1 MATLG
6 SKALTRVV
14 AASQSGFGTA
24 ASMTASVGE
33 NMFTDALGI
42 MDLGVTVDLGETTS
56 VGVRTAIQAGRVVI
70 TGKNPVI
77 SFSESA
83 ASMRTLPIIF
93 DAIGASTTGAGPY
106 TWDWSPTQT
115 DVDTPIFYS
124 LLVGDGVQKYLV
136 TDAIPTEITM
146 SADASGVLMA
156 GATFAASTIASSA
169 LAYATAL
176 PTQPVLPG
184 RLLKLSTAATF
195 PSKAAVSPTATDYDD
210 VLAFNLSISTG
221 MSMVNALDAS
231 LTAATAGFLGSIDAT
246 MTITVASNSSAT
258 TSFPITSIGTQK
270 FLRLTGVD
278 SNSYGVWI
286 LGSWVV
292 ENVVPLSAEN
302 DGLVV
307 NEVTLRLAYDTTSG
321 KSLRV
326 IVDSP
331 LATAP

>member
-1 MATLG
+1 MFSEAIG
-6 SKALTRVV
+6 SL
-14 AASQSGFGTA
+14 
-24 ASMTASVGE
+24 
-33 NMFTDALGI
+33 
-42 MDLGVTVDLGETTS
+42 DLGVTVDLGESTS

-70 TGKNPVI
+70 TGKNPVVSI
-77 SFSESA
+77 SESP
-83 ASMRTLPIIF
+83 SSLRTLPLIF

-115 DVDTPIFYS
+115 DVDTPVFYS

-146 SADASGVLMA
+146 SADASGIMQA
-156 GATFAASTIASSA
+156 GVTFAASTVASSA
-169 LAYATAL
+169 LAYATAI
-176 PTQPVLPG
+176 PAQPMLAG
-184 RLLKLSTAATF
+184 RLLKLSTASTF

-210 VLAFNLSISTG
+210 VLSFSLSITTG
-221 MSMVNALDAS
+221 MAMVNALDAS
-231 LTAATAGFLGSIDAT
+231 LTAATAGFLGSLDAT

-292 ENVVPLSAEN
+292 ENVVPLSADQ

-307 NEVTLRLAYDTTSG
+307 NEVSLRLAYDTTSG
-321 KSLRV
+321 KSLRI

-331 LATAP
+331 LSTAP

>member
-33 NMFTDALGI
+33 NMFTDAIGI

>member
-33 NMFTDALGI
+33 NMFTDAIGI

-83 ASMRTLPIIF
+83 ASMRTLPLIF

-169 LAYATAL
+169 LSYATAL
-176 PTQPVLPG
+176 PSQPVLPG
-184 RLLKLSTAATF
+184 RLLKLSTASTF

-210 VLAFNLSISTG
+210 VLSFSLSISTG
-221 MSMVNALDAS
+221 MAMVNALDAS

-292 ENVVPLSAEN
+292 ENVVPLSADQ

>member
-33 NMFTDALGI
+33 NMFTDAIGI

-115 DVDTPIFYS
+115 DVDTPVFYS

>member
-33 NMFTDALGI
+33 NMFTDGIGI
-42 MDLGVTVDLGETTS
+42 MDLGITVDLGETTS

-70 TGKNPVI
+70 TGKNPTVT
-77 SFSESA
+77 FSESA

-93 DAIGASTTGAGPY
+93 DAIGASTSGAGPY

-258 TSFPITSIGTQK
+258 TTFPITSIGTQK

-292 ENVVPLSAEN
+292 ENVVPLSADQ

>member
-33 NMFTDALGI
+33 NMFTDAIGI

-169 LAYATAL
+169 LDYATAL
-176 PTQPVLPG
+176 PSQPVLPG

>member
-33 NMFTDALGI
+33 NMFTDAIGI

-83 ASMRTLPIIF
+83 ASMRTLPLIF

-169 LAYATAL
+169 LSYATAL
-176 PTQPVLPG
+176 PSQPVLPG
-184 RLLKLSTAATF
+184 RLLKLSTASAF

-210 VLAFNLSISTG
+210 VLSFNLSISTG

-292 ENVVPLSAEN
+292 ENVVPLSADQ

>member
-6 SKALTRVV
+6 AKALTRVV

-33 NMFTDALGI
+33 NMFTDGIGI

-70 TGKNPVI
+70 TGKNPI
-77 SFSESA
+77 ITFTESA
-83 ASMRTLPIIF
+83 ASMRTLPLIF

-115 DVDTPIFYS
+115 DVDTPVFYS

-146 SADASGVLMA
+146 SADASGVLQA
-156 GATFAASTIASSA
+156 GATFAASTIASSS

-176 PTQPVLPG
+176 PSQPVLAG
-184 RLLKLSTAATF
+184 RLLKLSTASSF

-210 VLAFNLSISTG
+210 VLSFNLSISTG
-221 MSMVNALDAS
+221 MAMVNALDAS

-258 TSFPITSIGTQK
+258 STFPITSIGTQK

-292 ENVVPLSAEN
+292 ENVVPLSADQ

-326 IVDSP
+326 IIDSP

>member
-33 NMFTDALGI
+33 NMFTDAIGI

-106 TWDWSPTQT
+106 TWDWTPTQT
-115 DVDTPIFYS
+115 DVDTPVFLS

-176 PTQPVLPG
+176 PSQPVLPG

>member
-1 MATLG
+1 
-6 SKALTRVV
+6 
-14 AASQSGFGTA
+14 
-24 ASMTASVGE
+24 MTASVGE

-83 ASMRTLPIIF
+83 ASMRTLPLIF

-258 TSFPITSIGTQK
+258 TTFPITSIGTQK

-302 DGLVV
+302 DGGLVV

-321 KSLRV
+321 KSLRI

-331 LATAP
+331 LSTAP

>member
-1 MATLG
+1 
-6 SKALTRVV
+6 
-14 AASQSGFGTA
+14 
-24 ASMTASVGE
+24 MTASVGE

-42 MDLGVTVDLGETTS
+42 MDLGITVDLGETTS

-83 ASMRTLPIIF
+83 ASMRTLPLIF
-93 DAIGASTTGAGPY
+93 DAIGASTTGTGPY

-258 TSFPITSIGTQK
+258 TTFPITSIGTQK

-326 IVDSP
+326 IVNSP
-331 LATAP
+331 LSTAP

>member
-331 LATAP
+331 LSTAP